1 MTGQLKVA
9 SSLMAVMVLSAS
21 TSFAAEPTPL
31 AGSIAGFVR
40 DSTGIPQMGAT
51 VLLFNRS
58 ERLILKTITNE
69 RGIFGF
75 SLLNPDLYSVRVSLA
90 SFVPAM
96 KQKIAVQPGMQ
107 SLLYVDLASVLSSIE
122 LVYAV
127 PGQGALMSD
136 DWKWTLRGSLAT
148 RSVLRLTPEMSVS
161 DPNKRDKPAGTSVFS
176 DTYGVLRV
184 SAGDP
189 GSLGGTISQPDLGT
203 A

>member
-1 MTGQLKVA
+1 MTGRLKLA
-9 SSLMAVMVLSAS
+9 SSVMAVLVLSAPS
-21 TSFAAEPTPL
+21 VCAPEPTQL

-75 SLLNPDLYSVRVSLA
+75 SLLTPDLYSVRVTLA

-107 SLLYVDLASVLSSIE
+107 RLLYVD
-122 LVYAV
+122 
-127 PGQGALMSD
+127 
-136 DWKWTLRGSLAT
+136 
-148 RSVLRLTPEMSVS
+148 
-161 DPNKRDKPAGTSVFS
+161 
-176 DTYGVLRV
+176 
-184 SAGDP
+184 
-189 GSLGGTISQPDLGT
+189 
-203 A
+203 